1 MKILTLT
8 SLFPNREQPTHAIF
22 VETRLRKL
30 IASGQVT
37 SRVVAPV
44 PWFPFSDPS
53 FGRYARYSRVPDKE
67 IRAGLEIDYPRYLSI
82 PKMGMTV
89 APFLYANAAKR
100 RIAKILDEGFDFDL
114 IDAHFFYPDGV
125 AAAAIGKHFNKP
137 VVITARGSDITKIGT
152 FPLQRRMIR
161 RAADQA
167 AGVIT
172 VCNALRDELLT
183 FGVSPE
189 KVVSLR
195 NGVDLEKFYPMDR
208 DSIRKKLGVRGY
220 TLITVGH
227 LVPVKGHELII
238 EAMARL
244 PKDVSLLIAGNGP
257 ERKKLERLSRT
268 LKVSDRVTF
277 LGVLPQEELT
287 KYFSASDAS
296 VLASSR
302 EGWANVLL
310 ESMACGTPVV
320 ASNVWGTP
328 EVVAAKEAG
337 LLVSERTA
345 EGFARAV
352 MELRAAPP
360 NRADTRAYAERFSW
374 DDTTQG
380 QLKLFRK
387 ILNK

>member
-1 MKILTLT
+1 M
-8 SLFPNREQPTHAIF
+8 
-22 VETRLRKL
+22 
-30 IASGQVT
+30 
-37 SRVVAPV
+37 
-44 PWFPFSDPS
+44 
-53 FGRYARYSRVPDKE
+53 PDKE
-67 IRAGLEIDYPRYLSI
+67 VRAGLEIDYPRYLSI
-82 PKMGMTV
+82 PKVGMTV
-89 APFLYANAAKR
+89 APFLYAKAAKR
-100 RIAKILDEGFDFDL
+100 CIAKILDEGFNFDL
-114 IDAHFFYPDGV
+114 IDAHYFYPDGV
-125 AAAAIGKHFNKP
+125 AATAIGKYFNKP
-137 VVITARGSDITKIGT
+137 VVITARGSDITEIGT

-172 VCNALRDELLT
+172 VCNALRDELLA
-183 FGVSPE
+183 FGVSPA

-195 NGVDLEKFYPMDR
+195 NGVDLEKFHPMDR
-208 DSIRKKLGVRGY
+208 VSIREALGVRGY

-257 ERKKLERLSRT
+257 ERKKVERLCRT
-268 LKVSDRVTF
+268 LDVSDRVTF
-277 LGVLPQEELT
+277 LGALPQEELT

-328 EVVAAKEAG
+328 EVVATKEAG
-337 LLVSERTA
+337 VLVAERTA
-345 EGFARAV
+345 EAFAQAV
-352 MELRAAPP
+352 IELRASPP

-374 DDTTQG
+374 EDTTQG

-387 ILNK
+387 ILNR